1 VVLAGTGTVE
11 ETDIGKL
18 AAVEADPGEK
28 VRYTATEELVLFTI
42 GLPPIQLPVE
52 PDDDKFVT
60 VLTDGG
66 IRFENAKD
74 ADNG

>member
-1 VVLAGTGTVE
+1 MDERFLV
-11 ETDIGKL
+11 
-18 AAVEADPGEK
+18 
-28 VRYTATEELVLFTI
+28 TEELVLYTV
-42 GLPPIQLPVE
+42 GLPPIQVPVE

-60 VLTDGG
+60 VVTDGG